1 MFIEQ
6 FNRLQNKKYGNILGH
21 VGHTPLVPIVHINP
35 YRNVTIMA
43 KLEMFNPGG
52 SVKDRI
58 ALAMIEAAEKS
69 GELKKGMTVLEAT
82 SGNTGIGLAI
92 VSAVKGYRC
101 MLAMSESVSI
111 ERRRILEAFGVEII
125 LTPANLGTDGAI
137 EEVYALARE
146 YPERYFMTD
155 QFNNKNNW
163 KAHYMDTGP
172 EIWKQTEG
180 RVDAIVIGLGTTGT
194 AMGVS
199 HYIKEQNPTKKIIGV
214 EPYLNHRIQ
223 GLKNMKES
231 YKPGI
236 FDKNRLDEIIN
247 IHDEEAFDMT
257 RRLAREEGLFVGMS
271 SGAAMVAALDLARR
285 MEKGIIVTIFPDGGD
300 RYLSTDLFA
309 RETKGLSKDK
319 TSKIRFYNT
328 LSRKKEVFESIVLD
342 KVGIYSCGPTANEP
356 LHIGKCRR
364 FVAADLIRRY
374 LEFKGYAIIHIMN
387 ITDIDDKTIEG
398 SEQAGLSLKKFTER
412 YIQEF
417 MEDIDTLG
425 ILRATVYPRATEHVE
440 DMIIMTRVLLG
451 KGYAYEKHHSVY
463 FDLSKFPRYGRL
475 SRVKLD
481 KIKVG
486 TTVDLDE
493 YEKDNPMDFTLLK
506 RTTLSELKKGI
517 FYKTEWGNLRPG
529 WHIECAAMALK
540 YLGPTFDIHT
550 SSTDLIF
557 PHHENEIAM
566 AEAFTGKTMA
576 RYWLH
581 SALVIV
587 NGKRISRRA
596 GNFISLRDLLEK
608 GYSGRE
614 IRFLLLSTHYRKPL
628 HFSNRGLDAARS
640 SLRRLDDFIH
650 HLNLLAPGE
659 PHPEVVTYISNMER
673 EFIEALDD
681 DLNIAIGLAAL
692 FNFIKKINPIINACN
707 MDRDQIA
714 YILAVLKKL
723 NTVLGVM
730 DFKEEVLESEIAA
743 LIKKREEARRKKD
756 WALAD
761 KMREEISSLGVMI
774 IDAPLGSIWRKK

>member
-1 MFIEQ
+1 MPMKPFVRQE
-6 FNRLQNKKYGNILGH
+6 NKGHRNILDYIGY
-21 VGHTPLVPIVHINP
+21 TPLVPIIRINP
-35 YRNVTIMA
+35 HSNVAILA

-52 SVKDRI
+52 SIKDRI
-58 ALAMIEAAEKS
+58 ALSMIKAAEET

-82 SGNTGIGLAI
+82 SGNTGIGLAL
-92 VSAVKGYRC
+92 VSAVNGYRC
-101 MLAMSESVSI
+101 MLAMSESVSM
-111 ERRRILEAFGVEII
+111 ERRRILEAFGAEII

-146 YPERYFMTD
+146 YPERYFMAD

-163 KAHYMDTGP
+163 MAHYMGTGP

-199 HYIKEQNPTKKIIGV
+199 RYIKEQNTAVKIIGV

-236 FDKNRLDEIIN
+236 FDKNRLDEIVN
-247 IHDEEAFDMT
+247 IHDKEAFDMT

-271 SGAAMVAALDLARR
+271 SGAAMVAAVEVARK

-309 RETKGLSKDK
+309 KEIMAPSKYE
-319 TSKIRFYNT
+319 TSKLKFYNT
-328 LSRKKEVFESIVLD
+328 LSRKKEVFESIVTG
-342 KVGIYSCGPTANEP
+342 KVGMYSCGPTANEP

-374 LEFKGYAIIHIMN
+374 LEFKGYAVTHIMN
-387 ITDIDDKTIEG
+387 ITDIDDKTIYG
-398 SEQAGLSLKKFTER
+398 SEQAGLPLKDFTEK
-412 YIQEF
+412 YIEDF
-417 MEDIDTLG
+417 MQDIDTLG
-425 ILRATVYPRATEHVE
+425 VLRATVYPRASEHVQE
-440 DMIIMTRVLLG
+440 MILMTKTLME

-475 SRVKLD
+475 SRIKLD

-486 TTVDLDE
+486 STVDLDE

-506 RTTLSELKKGI
+506 RSTLSELKRGI
-517 FYKTEWGNLRPG
+517 FYKTQWGNLRPG
-529 WHIECAAMALK
+529 WHIECAAMSLK

-550 SSTDLIF
+550 SSTDLTF

-576 RYWLH
+576 MYWLH
-581 SALVIV
+581 SALVMV
-587 NGKRISRRA
+587 NGKRISHSA
-596 GNFISLRDLLEK
+596 GNFITLRDLLEK
-608 GYSGRE
+608 GYTDRE
-614 IRFLLLSTHYRKPL
+614 IRFFLLSTHYRKPL
-628 HFSNRGLDAARS
+628 HFSYKSLDAARS

-650 HLNLLAPGE
+650 HLNLLTPGD
-659 PHPEVVTYISNMER
+659 PHPEAASYVSAMER
-673 EFIEALDD
+673 EFIEAMDD
-681 DLNIAIGLAAL
+681 DLNIAGALAAL
-692 FNFIKKINPIINACN
+692 FNFVKKINQIINARN
-707 MDRDQIA
+707 LDRDQTA

-723 NTVLGVM
+723 DAVLGIM
-730 DFKEEVLESEIAA
+730 YFKEEELEPEIEA
-743 LIKKREEARRKKD
+743 LIEKREEARRKKD

-761 KMREEISSLGVMI
+761 QIREQLSVHGILV
-774 IDAPLGSIWRKK
+774 IDAPRGPIWRKK

>member
-1 MFIEQ
+1 MKP
-6 FNRLQNKKYGNILGH
+6 FNRTQNKKYGNILGYI
-21 VGHTPLVPIVHINP
+21 GNTPLVPIVHINP

-82 SGNTGIGLAI
+82 SGNTGIGLSL

-111 ERRRILEAFGVEII
+111 ERRRILEAFGAEII
-125 LTPANLGTDGAI
+125 LTPADLGTDGAI

-146 YPERYFMTD
+146 YPERYFVTD

-163 KAHYMDTGP
+163 KAHYMSTGP

-180 RVDAIVIGLGTTGT
+180 RLDAIVIGLGTTGT

-199 HYIKEQNPTKKIIGV
+199 RYIKEQNPTKKIIGV

-236 FDKNRLDEIIN
+236 FDKNRLDEIMN

-285 MEKGIIVTIFPDGGD
+285 MEMGLIVTIFPDRGD
-300 RYLSTDLFA
+300 RYLSTELFD
-309 RETKGLSKDK
+309 RETKAPSKGEM
-319 TSKIRFYNT
+319 SKLKFYNT
-328 LSRKKEVFESIVLD
+328 LYRKKEVFESITEG
-342 KVGIYSCGPTANEP
+342 KVGIYSCGPTANES

-374 LEFKGYAIIHIMN
+374 LEFKGYAVTHIMN
-387 ITDIDDKTIEG
+387 ITDIDDKTIED
-398 SEQAGLSLKKFTER
+398 SEQAGLPLKKFTER

-440 DMIIMTRVLLG
+440 DMIIMTKALLE

-463 FDLSKFPRYGRL
+463 FDLSKFSRYGRL

-506 RTTLSELKKGI
+506 RTTLSDLKKGI

-550 SSTDLIF
+550 SSADLIF

-581 SALVIV
+581 SALVMV

-614 IRFLLLSTHYRKPL
+614 ARFLLLSTHYRKPL
-628 HFSNRGLDAARS
+628 HFSYKGLDAARS

-650 HLNLLAPGE
+650 HLNLLTPGE
-659 PHPEVVTYISNMER
+659 PHPEVATYISNMER
-673 EFIEALDD
+673 EFIEAMDD
-681 DLNIAIGLAAL
+681 NLNIALTLAAL

-707 MDRDQIA
+707 LDRDQIA

-743 LIKKREEARRKKD
+743 LIKKREDARRKKD
-756 WALAD
+756 WTLAD
-761 KMREEISSLGVMI
+761 KMREELSAHGVMI
-774 IDAPLGSIWRKK
+774 IDTPLGPIWRKK